1 MGKHS
6 DYKKFTVAE
15 CNWCDY
21 RSKRCDRK
29 NCRYYRVHVKK
40 IYKPRKKN
48 NTWKMTEVQPN
59 D

>member
-48 NTWKMTEVQPN
+48 DIWKLTEVQE
-59 D
+59 